1 MVRRSLP
8 LITHTGGRSAMT
20 CRAKCGDACF
30 QEAPNTSGNPY
41 FGDLVAGALSRRS
54 VLRAGMVLA
63 GTGAVGA
70 LGATAPAAATPGN
83 PSTGASAAPGLR
95 FTPVQPNTA
104 DTLTVPDGY
113 AWDVVIRWG
122 DPLFDP
128 DDEFDPFDQTPEK
141 QQRQFGYNCD
151 FLGFLPLRGRQQ
163 LLVSNH
169 EYTSED
175 MMFDDYDPA
184 NPTDEQVQV
193 AWAAHGL
200 SVVVVEPPRGGPA
213 GLQPVVGHELNR
225 RFHNGSPF
233 ELTGPAAGS
242 EHLRTTADPEGRTV
256 LGTLNNCAGG
266 LTPWGTWLTA
276 EENFNQYFANANQ
289 VSDPV
294 VSGRLAR
301 YGMSGGAT
309 GRKWEDF
316 DPRFDL
322 AQEPNEANR
331 FGWVVEIDPYDPTST
346 PKKRTALGRFK
357 HEAAQPRITNDGRV
371 AVYMGDDERFDY
383 FYKFVSSGT
392 YQPGNS
398 AAAKAN
404 NAALLDEGTL
414 YVARFTGNSPAEE
427 ITGTGDLPSD
437 GAFDGSGEWIALV
450 SGTESFV
457 PGMSAEEVLLFTRE
471 AGDAVGATA
480 MDRPEDVVP
489 SPTSGHVYV
498 ALTNNSR
505 RGTGSNPGV
514 DEANP
519 RVGNKHGQVLELV
532 ETGND
537 AAADTFSW
545 SLFLVCGDPQDPST
559 HFAGF
564 DPEQVSP
571 ISCPDNLTFD
581 SFGNLW
587 ISTDGNA
594 LGANDGLFGVAVE
607 GPYRGQVKQFLT
619 VPFGAETCGPW
630 VDDRQVFVNV
640 QHPGETDGSSFANPS
655 SHWPDGGSSVPRPS
669 VAVVWNTEGGRIGQG
684 S

>member
-1 MVRRSLP
+1 MRRSLP
-8 LITHTGGRSAMT
+8 LISHPGGRSALT
-20 CRAKCGDACF
+20 CRMKCGDACF
-30 QEAPNTSGNPY
+30 HEAPNTSANPY
-41 FGDLVAGALSRRS
+41 FGDIVASAVSRRS

-70 LGATAPAAATPGN
+70 LTVAAPAAAAPGN
-83 PSTGASAAPGLR
+83 GNAASGAARGLR

-104 DTLTVPDGY
+104 DALTVPEGY
-113 AWDVVIRWG
+113 TWDVVIRWG
-122 DPLFDP
+122 DPIFDR
-128 DDEFDPFDQTPEK
+128 DDEFDPFDLTPEK
-141 QQRQFGYNCD
+141 QARQFGYNCD

-163 LLVSNH
+163 LLVANH
-169 EYTSED
+169 EYTDEHL
-175 MMFDDYDPA
+175 MFDDYDSA
-184 NPTDEQVQV
+184 DPTEEQVRV

-200 SVVVVEPPRGGPA
+200 TVLVVEPTSGRPA
-213 GLQPVVGHELNR
+213 GLEPVVGHALNR

-233 ELTGPAAGS
+233 ELTGPVAGS
-242 EHLRTTADPEGRTV
+242 ELVRTSADPEGRTV

-276 EENFNQYFANANQ
+276 EENFNQYFAGADQ

-294 VSGRLAR
+294 VSARLAR
-301 YGMSGGAT
+301 YGMTGGAT
-309 GRKWEDF
+309 ERKWERF

-322 AQEPNEANR
+322 TQEPNEANR
-331 FGWVVEIDPYDPTST
+331 FGWVVEIDPYDASST

-357 HEAAQPRITNDGRV
+357 HEAAQPRLTDDGRV

-383 FYKFVSSGT
+383 FYKFVSSAA
-392 YQPGNS
+392 YRPGSS
-398 AAAKAN
+398 AAAKAH
-404 NAALLDEGTL
+404 NATLLDEGTL

-427 ITGTGDLPSD
+427 ITGTGELPED
-437 GAFDGSGEWIALV
+437 GAFDGTGEWIPLV

-457 PGMSAEEVLLFTRE
+457 PGMSAEEVLLFTRQ

-480 MDRPEDVVP
+480 MDRPEDVEP

-505 RGTGSNPGV
+505 RGTGSDPGV

-532 ETGND
+532 ESGND
-537 AAADTFSW
+537 AGAETFAW
-545 SLFLVCGDPQDPST
+545 SLFLVCGDPQDAGT
-559 HFAGF
+559 YFAGF
-564 DPEQVSP
+564 DPDQVSP
-571 ISCPDNLTFD
+571 ISCPDNLAFD

-594 LGANDGLFGVAVE
+594 LGSNDGLFGVAVE

-619 VPFGAETCGPW
+619 VPFGAETCGPV
-630 VDDRQVFVNV
+630 VDDLRVFVNV
-640 QHPGETDGSSFANPS
+640 QHPGETNGSTFANPS
-655 SHWPDGGSSVPRPS
+655 STWPDADGQIPRPS
-669 VAVVWNTEGGRIGQG
+669 VAVVWKERGGRIGQDA
-684 S
+684 